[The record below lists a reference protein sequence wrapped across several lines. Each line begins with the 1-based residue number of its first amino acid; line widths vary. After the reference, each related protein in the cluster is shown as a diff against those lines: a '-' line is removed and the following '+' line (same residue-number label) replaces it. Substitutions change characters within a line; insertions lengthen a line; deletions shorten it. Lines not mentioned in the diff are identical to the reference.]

1 MRLSV
6 SFPNRRNLAPSQQGE
21 EQGVGLGGWAGGRV
35 GMCGGRGQ
43 SVCEG
48 RRHVSPGEHVSATAH
63 TGRGLRG
70 WVGEGARGNR
80 VCFCEGVCAR
90 R

>member
-1 MRLSV
+1 MSPNV

-21 EQGVGLGGWAGGRV
+21 EQGVGLGGWVGGHV
-35 GMCGGRGQ
+35 GMCRGVE

-48 RRHVSPGEHVSATAH
+48 RRHVSPGEHVSATVPA
-63 TGRGLRG
+63 GWGLQG
-70 WVGEGARGNR
+70 WWGKEPEETECAFVR
-80 VCFCEGVCAR
+80 VCVR